1 MGVGVES
8 GRISKQKLDLL
19 ESIRRTGRLTKAC
32 EEVGVSYRTGINWL
46 RELREVVG
54 GDVVRSVRGGRGG
67 GGMELTRLGV
77 EVLERAYLEMAGS
90 RPGMTKSFIESRMS
104 ARNVLSARVKEV
116 FEGDVVSMVVVVP
129 EPMQEVKAIT
139 TTESVKKLG
148 LKPGDHVYLIIK
160 ATEAMVM
167 KP

>member
-67 GGMELTRLGV
+67 GGDG
-77 EVLERAYLEMAGS
+77 ADAAGC
-90 RPGMTKSFIESRMS
+90 
-104 ARNVLSARVKEV
+104 
-116 FEGDVVSMVVVVP
+116 
-129 EPMQEVKAIT
+129 
-139 TTESVKKLG
+139 
-148 LKPGDHVYLIIK
+148 
-160 ATEAMVM
+160 
-167 KP
+167 

>member
-1 MGVGVES
+1 VES

-46 RELREVVG
+46 RELREAVG

-104 ARNVLSARVKEV
+104 ARNVLSAR
-116 FEGDVVSMVVVVP
+116 G
-129 EPMQEVKAIT
+129 
-139 TTESVKKLG
+139 
-148 LKPGDHVYLIIK
+148 
-160 ATEAMVM
+160 
-167 KP
+167 

>member
-1 MGVGVES
+1 
-8 GRISKQKLDLL
+8 
-19 ESIRRTGRLTKAC
+19 
-32 EEVGVSYRTGINWL
+32 
-46 RELREVVG
+46 
-54 GDVVRSVRGGRGG
+54 
-67 GGMELTRLGV
+67 MELTRLGV

-90 RPGMTKSFIESRMS
+90 RPGMMKSFIESRMS

-116 FEGDVVSMVVVVP
+116 VEGDVVSMVVVVP

-148 LKPGDHVYLIIK
+148 LKPGDPVYLIIK